1 MKKREDK
8 RQQVVTIFI
17 LSIIFSVYG
26 ILFSGNEKAGLW
38 SNEAFAQTAEE
49 YFQQGKTSLENQLL
63 FAAHSSFQSALAS
76 DPNHQ
81 GANLFFALTRILMI
95 SNSTDFNTLLDRAGV
110 NSSGRDIFNWTAD
123 FTRDPNG
130 RILLPSNSPTGEE
143 LQNFLKN
150 NILPEVDGALTNLT
164 KVLSGFQTTYKWPV
178 EDGSGSVNSPNTLTV
193 PFTFWMMNEWAG
205 YTIVVGGTEY
215 TIQSN
220 TYDTI
225 TVTTNWVVSPG
236 TYNFRIL
243 ETVEIDYGDV
253 LVMKGSLYLAKG
265 GIYVLSSYNLA
276 IDIDAIISLYNA
288 ASLNFQND
296 VINTYTQLLTLL
308 PSQQIPQAK
317 SLMRDAI
324 NTFISAIDFIKAEI
338 DPQDNDLFVIDDPVQ
353 EQRYRDLLA
362 DLNSALDGTTLIRE
376 NGFYL
381 NLSQFFD
388 NPKNL
393 RNYLPTFR
401 GQYFVQAYSF
411 PDPTF
416 GGISPFT
423 TQNDL
428 NRGLKRLDMLV
439 GRPPNLRL
447 YDDFSGPLID
457 QSKWNEAEE
466 TSGELA
472 RQISGGRL
480 RSVLNTTGNSLSNNL
495 SFKYPGKIKAI
506 KAKVTPL
513 FFDNPDGALTTTRL
527 GGYFFTQFAPWIGPR
542 DVWAEIG
549 IGGSTQTPKAY
560 WSVMRID
567 DPVGGWYTELASG
580 SFPISITLGT
590 TYDLYIYWDGS
601 AFTFKFNDMEANYAP
616 HILTNFPLN
625 NQFKGLQTR
634 IRQTGTGQSALVES
648 TFDDVMVDVYPEV
661 VDFDGDWKTDIFWR
675 HATSGQ
681 TAVWLMYGPFY
692 SIGSPGTV
700 SDLNWQIKGIGD
712 FNGDGKTDIFW
723 QDSSTGWTSI
733 WFMAGTTTSSQA
745 AIGQVGLNW
754 QIKGIGD
761 FDGDGKADVLWQD
774 SVSGWTAI
782 WFMDGATVKSIGAPA
797 QVGDSSWQIK
807 AVGDF
812 NGDGKAD
819 ILWLHT
825 TSGWTYIWFMD
836 GATITSGGAPAQVG
850 DASWQIKEV
859 ADFDGDGKTDILWLH
874 TTSGWT
880 YIWFMD
886 GATITSGGAPAQVGD
901 SSWHIKCVGDFN
913 GDGKADVFWQH
924 TTTGWTYIWFMD
936 GGKISSTGVP
946 AQVSD
951 SNWQIMN

>member
-49 YFQQGKTSLENQLL
+49 YFQQGKASLENQLL

-95 SNSTDFNTLLDRAGV
+95 SNSAGFNTLLDRAGV
-110 NSSGRDIFNWTAD
+110 SSSGRDIFNWAAD
-123 FTRDPNG
+123 FTRDPQG
-130 RILLPSNSPTGEE
+130 KIVLPSNSPTGGE

-150 NILPEVDGALTNLT
+150 NILPEVDGALNNLT
-164 KVLSGFQTTYKWPV
+164 KVGSGFQTTYKWPV
-178 EDGSGSVNSPNTLTV
+178 EDGSGLVNGPNTLTV
-193 PFTFWMMNEWAG
+193 PFTFWMTNEWAG
-205 YTIVVGGTEY
+205 YKIVVGGTEY

-225 TVTTNWVVSPG
+225 TVTPNWVVSPG
-236 TYNFRIL
+236 PYNFRIL

-265 GIYVLSSYNLA
+265 GIYVLSSYNLD

-296 VINTYTQLLTLL
+296 VINTYAQLLTLFL
-308 PSQQIPQAK
+308 PPDQQILPAK

-324 NTFISAIDFIKAEI
+324 NAFVSAINFIKAET
-338 DPQDNDLFVIDDPVQ
+338 DPQDNDLFVIDDPVK
-353 EQRYRDLLA
+353 EQQYRDLLA

-376 NGFYL
+376 KGFYL

-393 RNYLPTFR
+393 RNYLPSFR

-416 GGISPFT
+416 GGILPFM

-428 NRGLKRLDMLV
+428 NRELKRLKALV

-447 YDDFSGPLID
+447 YDDFSGALIN
-457 QSKWNEAEE
+457 QSKWNEAE
-466 TSGELA
+466 SVSSELV
-472 RQISGGRL
+472 REISGGKL
-480 RSVLNTTGNSLSNNL
+480 RSVLNTTGSSLSNNL

-513 FFDNPDGALTTTRL
+513 SFYNPDGALTITRL
-527 GGYFFTQFAPWIGPR
+527 GGYFFTQFALWIGPR

-549 IGGSTQTPKAY
+549 IGGSTPTPKAY
-560 WSVMRID
+560 WSVLRID
-567 DPVGGWYTELASG
+567 DPVMGWYTVLASG

-616 HILTNFPLN
+616 QTLINFPLT

-648 TFDDVMVDVYPEV
+648 TFDDVMVDIQLEIA
-661 VDFDGDWKTDIFWR
+661 DFDRDKKTDI
-675 HATSGQ
+675 
-681 TAVWLMYGPFY
+681 AVYR
-692 SIGSPGTV
+692 T
-700 SDLNWQIKGIGD
+700 
-712 FNGDGKTDIFW
+712 
-723 QDSSTGWTSI
+723 STGAWY
-733 WFMAGTTTSSQA
+733 
-745 AIGQVGLNW
+745 
-754 QIKGIGD
+754 IK
-761 FDGDGKADVLWQD
+761 
-774 SVSGWTAI
+774 
-782 WFMDGATVKSIGAPA
+782 P
-797 QVGDSSWQIK
+797 
-807 AVGDF
+807 
-812 NGDGKAD
+812 
-819 ILWLHT
+819 
-825 TSGWTYIWFMD
+825 
-836 GATITSGGAPAQVG
+836 SGGASPYGMGWGG
-850 DASWQIKEV
+850 DASDTPV
-859 ADFDGDGKTDILWLH
+859 PGDYDGDGKTDIAVYR
-874 TTSGWT
+874 TSTGAWYIIPSSGASPYGVGW
-880 YIWFMD
+880 
-886 GATITSGGAPAQVGD
+886 GGDPSDKPAPGD
-901 SSWHIKCVGDFN
+901 YD
-913 GDGKADVFWQH
+913 GDGKTDIAVYR
-924 TTTGWTYIWFMD
+924 T
-936 GGKISSTGVP
+936 STGAWYIKPSSGSPYGVSWGGDPSDKPVP
-946 AQVSD
+946 GDYDGDGIADIAVYRASTGAWYIKPSSGLPYGVGWGGDASD
-951 SNWQIMN
+951 VPLSR